1 MIALRPGISA
11 TIYGNLPRDLD
22 SPLGRDVIR
31 ASDIVTLHTSADPTD
46 VRSAALVRQINPA
59 ARVWLACP
67 ANYLSR
73 MDLAKGREAVLAEV
87 RRIASVA
94 VAMGAEVVELNGE
107 GSSDGKTPGDWT
119 SAADDLR
126 EAERLESLGR
136 DVMLSL
142 RATLPASCAIA
153 WTSHDG
159 TSFRVPRALLSRV
172 DLHSPQHYP
181 AEAGRTVS
189 QRELE
194 RRVAWSEGQ
203 WHALAERGRVPAEVV
218 PHGARWVP
226 YLQGWGHTVGAM
238 VWGLVEAPIARLWA
252 CPGSWSPEAL
262 TALRYAR
269 MIRDAAGHGPGAIE
283 RWQRG
288 CELAADGI
296 LGPRSLATLEHA

>member
-1 MIALRPGISA
+1 MTPAAGISA

-22 SPLGRDVIR
+22 TPLGRDVIR
-31 ASDIVTLHTSADPTD
+31 ASDIVTLHTSADPAD
-46 VRSAALVRQINPA
+46 VRSAALVRQINPS

-73 MDLAKGREAVLAEV
+73 LDLAKGRAAVLAEV
-87 RRIASVA
+87 TRIARVA
-94 VAMGAEVVELNGE
+94 ADMGAELLELNGE
-107 GSSDGKTPGDWT
+107 GASDGKTPGDWT

-126 EAERLESLGR
+126 EVERLESLGR
-136 DVMLSL
+136 DVTLTL
-142 RATLPASCAIA
+142 RAALPASCAIA

-218 PHGARWVP
+218 PHGARWAP
-226 YLQGWGHTVGAM
+226 YLQGWGHTVGAL
-238 VWGLVEAPIARLWA
+238 VWGLCEAPIARLWA

-262 TALRYAR
+262 LALRGAR
-269 MIRDAAGHGPGAIE
+269 AIRAEVGHGPDAVE
-283 RWQRG
+283 RWQARHG
-288 CELAADGI
+288 LAVDGVVGPASLRA
-296 LGPRSLATLEHA
+296 LGLVP